1 MGSNLAT
8 ELADGLLE
16 LDLET
21 QIAIHLT
28 SNHYP
33 PVPRSMV
40 QPCIDAI
47 DAYYEEDYNKMI
59 EMPEGVFYR
68 GSKFAPASAIIEQH
82 HLDAWLP
89 ECDVTGAMK
98 GMLKYFRDTRIKY
111 KQLAEQ
117 YYETDRKKSE

>member
-8 ELADGLLE
+8 ELADGLLD

-21 QIAIHLT
+21 QIGIHLQG
-28 SNHYP
+28 NHYP

-47 DAYYEEDYNKMI
+47 DAYYEEDYNKLI

-68 GSKFAPASAIIEQH
+68 GNNFAPASAIIDAH
-82 HLDAWLP
+82 HLPAWLP
-89 ECDVTGAMK
+89 ESD
-98 GMLKYFRDTRIKY
+98 F
-111 KQLAEQ
+111 
-117 YYETDRKKSE
+117 